1 MPSDAHISKV
11 LAREIL
17 DSRGFPTIE
26 TEVHLAGGAIGRAA
40 VPSGASTGSR
50 EALELRDNDPD
61 RFEGKGVTQAVFNVN
76 TEIASMLQDRD
87 AMAQHDIDTA
97 MVRLDGTTTKERL
110 GANAILSASLAVA
123 RAASV
128 AKNMPLFRHIAELH
142 DNPNPDRLPVPQ
154 MNILNGGAHA
164 DNSIDFQEF
173 MVLPVGL
180 SSFSDAL
187 RAGVEIFHQLRK
199 VLIQNKSQTG
209 VGDEGGFAP
218 DLPSNEAALE
228 IILDAI
234 SKTVYQLP
242 QDISLGLDLASS
254 EFYRDGKYVL
264 GASNQSY
271 STSEF
276 IDLIEEWVG
285 RAPIIS
291 IEDPLAEDDWEGW
304 AALTRLLGGRVQV
317 TGDDL
322 FVTNPKFLERGIDQG
337 VGNSILIKVNQIGT
351 LSETLAAVH
360 LAQANRYGVT
370 VSHRSGETE
379 DTTIADLAVGV
390 GAEQIKTGSLC
401 RSERVAKYN
410 RLLWIERELGD
421 KARYAGLDAFAHL
434 QASE

>member
-1 MPSDAHISKV
+1 MPSNTKISKI

-26 TEVHLAGGAIGRAA
+26 TEVHLTGGAIGRAA

-50 EALELRDNDPD
+50 EALELRDRDPD
-61 RFEGKGVTQAVFNVN
+61 RYDGKGVTQAVLNVN
-76 TEIASMLQDRD
+76 TEIASLLRDRD
-87 AMAQHDIDTA
+87 AMAQRDIDSA
-97 MVRLDGTTTKERL
+97 MIGLDGTVPKERL
-110 GANAILSASLAVA
+110 GANAILSVSLAVA

-128 AKNMPLFRHIAELH
+128 AKNIPLFRHIAELH
-142 DNPNPDRLPVPQ
+142 DNPSPDRLPVPQ

-234 SKTVYQLP
+234 SKTGYQLP
-242 QDISLGLDLASS
+242 QDIFLGLDLASS
-254 EFYRDGKYVL
+254 EFFKDGKYVL
-264 GASNQSY
+264 GGSNQSY

-276 IDLIEEWVG
+276 IDLIKEWVD

-304 AALTRLLGGRVQV
+304 AALTKLLGGRVQV

-322 FVTNPKFLERGIDQG
+322 FVTNPKFLERGIAQG

-351 LSETLAAVH
+351 LSETLTAVR
-360 LAQANRYGVT
+360 LAQANHYGVT

-434 QASE
+434 HAS

>member
-1 MPSDAHISKV
+1 MPSNTKISKI

-17 DSRGFPTIE
+17 DSRGFPTLE
-26 TEVHLAGGAIGRAA
+26 TEVHLTGGAIGRAA

-50 EALELRDNDPD
+50 EALELRDRDPD
-61 RFEGKGVTQAVFNVN
+61 RYDGKGVTQAVLNVN
-76 TEIASMLQDRD
+76 TEIASLLRDRD
-87 AMAQHDIDTA
+87 AMAQRDIDSA
-97 MVRLDGTTTKERL
+97 MIGLDGTVPKERL
-110 GANAILSASLAVA
+110 GANAILSVSLAVA

-128 AKNMPLFRHIAELH
+128 AKNIPLFRHIAELH
-142 DNPNPDRLPVPQ
+142 DDPSPDRLPVPQ

-234 SKTVYQLP
+234 SKTGYQLP
-242 QDISLGLDLASS
+242 QDIFLGLDLASS
-254 EFYRDGKYVL
+254 EFFKDGKYVL

-276 IDLIEEWVG
+276 IDLIKEWVD

-304 AALTRLLGGRVQV
+304 AALTKLLGGRVQV

-322 FVTNPKFLERGIDQG
+322 FVTNPKFLERGIAQG

-351 LSETLAAVH
+351 LSETLTAVR
-360 LAQANRYGVT
+360 LAQANHYGVT

-434 QASE
+434 HAS

>member
-1 MPSDAHISKV
+1 MPSNTKISKI

-17 DSRGFPTIE
+17 DSRGFPTLE
-26 TEVHLAGGAIGRAA
+26 TEVHLTGGAIGRAA

-50 EALELRDNDPD
+50 EALELRDRDPD
-61 RFEGKGVTQAVFNVN
+61 RYDGKGVTQAVLNVN
-76 TEIASMLQDRD
+76 TEIASLLRDRD
-87 AMAQHDIDTA
+87 AMAQRDIDSA
-97 MVRLDGTTTKERL
+97 MIGLDGTVPKERL
-110 GANAILSASLAVA
+110 GANAILSVSLAVA

-128 AKNMPLFRHIAELH
+128 AKNIPLFRHIAELH
-142 DNPNPDRLPVPQ
+142 DNPSPDRLPVPQ

-234 SKTVYQLP
+234 SKTGYQLP
-242 QDISLGLDLASS
+242 QDIFLGLDLASS
-254 EFYRDGKYVL
+254 EFFKDGKYVL

-276 IDLIEEWVG
+276 IDLIKEWVD

-304 AALTRLLGGRVQV
+304 AALTKLLGGRVQV

-322 FVTNPKFLERGIDQG
+322 FVTNPKFLERGIAQG

-351 LSETLAAVH
+351 LSETLTAVR
-360 LAQANRYGVT
+360 LAQANHYGVT

-434 QASE
+434 HAS

>member
-1 MPSDAHISKV
+1 MPSNTKISKI

-17 DSRGFPTIE
+17 DSRGFPTLE
-26 TEVHLAGGAIGRAA
+26 TEVHLTGGAIGRAA

-50 EALELRDNDPD
+50 EALELRDRDPD
-61 RFEGKGVTQAVFNVN
+61 RYDGKGVTQAVLNVN
-76 TEIASMLQDRD
+76 TEIASLLRDRD
-87 AMAQHDIDTA
+87 AMAQRDIDSA
-97 MVRLDGTTTKERL
+97 MIGLDGTVPKERL
-110 GANAILSASLAVA
+110 GANAILSVSLAVA

-128 AKNMPLFRHIAELH
+128 AKNIPLFRHIAELH
-142 DNPNPDRLPVPQ
+142 DNPSPDRLPVPQ

-234 SKTVYQLP
+234 SKTGYQLP
-242 QDISLGLDLASS
+242 QEIFLGLDLASS
-254 EFYRDGKYVL
+254 EFFKDGKYVL

-276 IDLIEEWVG
+276 IDLIKEWVD

-304 AALTRLLGGRVQV
+304 AALTKLLGGRVQV

-322 FVTNPKFLERGIDQG
+322 FVTNPKFLERGIAQG

-351 LSETLAAVH
+351 LSETLTAVR
-360 LAQANRYGVT
+360 LAQANHYGVT

-434 QASE
+434 HAS

>member
-1 MPSDAHISKV
+1 MPSNTKISKI

-17 DSRGFPTIE
+17 DSRGFPTLE
-26 TEVHLAGGAIGRAA
+26 TEVHLTGGAIGHAA

-50 EALELRDNDPD
+50 EALELRDRDPD
-61 RFEGKGVTQAVFNVN
+61 RYDGKGVTQAVLNVN
-76 TEIASMLQDRD
+76 TEIASLLRDRD
-87 AMAQHDIDTA
+87 AMAQRDIDSA
-97 MVRLDGTTTKERL
+97 MIGLDGTVPKERL
-110 GANAILSASLAVA
+110 GANAILSVSLAVA

-128 AKNMPLFRHIAELH
+128 AKNIPLFRHIAELH
-142 DNPNPDRLPVPQ
+142 DNPSPDRLPVPQ

-234 SKTVYQLP
+234 SKTGYQLP
-242 QDISLGLDLASS
+242 QDIFLGLDLASS
-254 EFYRDGKYVL
+254 EFFKDGKYVL

-276 IDLIEEWVG
+276 IDLIKEWVD

-304 AALTRLLGGRVQV
+304 AALTKLLGGRVQV

-322 FVTNPKFLERGIDQG
+322 FVTNPKFLERGIAQG

-351 LSETLAAVH
+351 LSETLTAVR
-360 LAQANRYGVT
+360 LAQANHYGVT

-434 QASE
+434 HAS

>member
-1 MPSDAHISKV
+1 MPSNAKISKI

-50 EALELRDNDPD
+50 EALELRDRDPD
-61 RFEGKGVTQAVFNVN
+61 RYDGKGVTQAVFNVN
-76 TEIASMLQDRD
+76 TEIASLLRDRD
-87 AMAQHDIDTA
+87 AMAQPDIDSA
-97 MVRLDGTTTKERL
+97 MIGLDGTPTKERL

-128 AKNMPLFRHIAELH
+128 AKNIPLFRHISELH

-218 DLPSNEAALE
+218 DLPSNEAGLE

-234 SKTVYQLP
+234 SKTGYQLP
-242 QDISLGLDLASS
+242 QDIALGLDLASS
-254 EFYRDGKYVL
+254 EFYQDGKYVL

-271 STSEF
+271 STIEF
-276 IDLIEEWVG
+276 IDLIKEWID

-304 AALTRLLGGRVQV
+304 AALTKLLGGRVQV

-322 FVTNPKFLERGIDQG
+322 FVTNSKFLERGIDQG
-337 VGNSILIKVNQIGT
+337 VGNSILVKVNQIGT
-351 LSETLAAVH
+351 LSETLATVR
-360 LAQANRYGVT
+360 LAQANHYGVT

-421 KARYAGLDAFAHL
+421 QARYAGLNAFAHL
-434 QASE
+434 QAS

>member
-1 MPSDAHISKV
+1 MPSNTKISKI

-17 DSRGFPTIE
+17 DSRGFPTLE
-26 TEVHLAGGAIGRAA
+26 TEVHLTGGAIGRAA

-50 EALELRDNDPD
+50 EALELRDRDPD
-61 RFEGKGVTQAVFNVN
+61 RYDGKGVTQAVLNVN
-76 TEIASMLQDRD
+76 TEIASLLRDRD
-87 AMAQHDIDTA
+87 AMAQRDIDSA
-97 MVRLDGTTTKERL
+97 MIGLDGTVPKERL
-110 GANAILSASLAVA
+110 GANAILSVSLAVA

-128 AKNMPLFRHIAELH
+128 AKNIPLFRHIAELH
-142 DNPNPDRLPVPQ
+142 DNPSPDRLPVPQ

-234 SKTVYQLP
+234 SKTGYQLP
-242 QDISLGLDLASS
+242 QDIFLGLDLASS
-254 EFYRDGKYVL
+254 EFFKDGKYVL

-271 STSEF
+271 LTSEF
-276 IDLIEEWVG
+276 IDLIKEWVD

-304 AALTRLLGGRVQV
+304 AALTKLLGGRVQV

-322 FVTNPKFLERGIDQG
+322 FVTNPKFLERGIAQG

-351 LSETLAAVH
+351 LSETLTAVR
-360 LAQANRYGVT
+360 LAQANHYGVT

-434 QASE
+434 HAS